1 MLSVKQ
7 FTKEYISSCK
17 KKIKADTEVFKK
29 LASPTDAFENTYF
42 NNMVLILETMFIHRM
57 RGQEGKDGNPLN
69 EVRMIANSILNH
81 SNKLLD
87 DSTIKYHAEKSIL
100 KIRLNQEINLS
111 SIDFIKLSGA
121 YFNEIEKKFS

>member
-17 KKIKADTEVFKK
+17 KKIKADTEAFKK

-69 EVRMIANSILNH
+69 EVRMIANSILNN

-87 DSTIKYHAEKSIL
+87 DNTIKDNTEKSIL